1 MTRAGDSNNGKAVLR
16 GAVLGQRRHLLV
28 ATGFLASYQAGEAL
42 VPVLIGVVIDRAVA
56 SSDGVALLWWLA
68 VLALTFLVLNLS
80 WQYAMRRCVLGAS
93 HAERSLRVDLAR
105 RVLDARGGAEAKRL
119 PGSLVN
125 IAMADVRMVSEANFL
140 IPNGIAAAVG
150 VGFASVVLLVISVP
164 LGLVILLGTPP
175 LLYLVQ
181 LLSKPLE
188 KRTAAQQEQAAQ
200 ASGTATDLVVGVRV
214 LKGIGA
220 EQAALSRYRVISRRS
235 LAATLRT
242 SRAQAGYQGLVLIIN
257 GLFLALVA
265 LIGGRLAM
273 AGDISVGEL
282 VSAVGL
288 AQFLQAP
295 LVMFGRV
302 NAVLASARAAA
313 RRVGE
318 ILAAPPAVALGKRRL
333 PDALLGE
340 LRLHQVSTGS
350 LAAFNLRVRAG
361 ELIGVVTVDP
371 ADATALV
378 RCVNREVDPAQGQ
391 IDVDGVA
398 LTELDP
404 LDVRAVILVSA
415 HDADLFEGTVQDNVA
430 AAQPLGDI
438 RPAVSAAQVDAVAA
452 ALPHGSDT
460 LITERGRSL
469 SGGQRQRVALARA
482 LATDAPVL
490 VLHDPTT
497 AVDAVTEARIATGI
511 RELRTGKTTL
521 LITTSAALLAVTD
534 RVVLVEGGAITAD
547 DVHGELAR
555 SHAGY
560 RELVLS

>member
-1 MTRAGDSNNGKAVLR
+1 MTRAGDSNTGTAVLR
-16 GAVLGQRRHLLV
+16 GAVLGQRRRLLV
-28 ATGFLASYQAGEAL
+28 ATGLLVSYQAGEAL

-56 SSDGVALLWWLA
+56 SSDGLALLWWLA
-68 VLALTFLVLNLS
+68 VLALTFLVLSLS
-80 WQYAMRRCVLGAS
+80 WQLAFRRCVLCAS
-93 HAERSLRVDLAR
+93 DAERSLRVDLAR
-105 RVLDARGGAEAKRL
+105 RVLDARGGAEARRL

-125 IAMADVRMVSEANFL
+125 IATADVRMVSEANFL

-150 VGFASVVLLVISVP
+150 VGVVSVALLVISVP

-214 LKGIGA
+214 LKGIGG
-220 EQAALSRYRVISRRS
+220 EQAALNRYRVISRRS

-242 SRAQAGYQGLVLIIN
+242 SRAQAGYGGLVIIIN

-295 LVMFGRV
+295 LVMFGTV
-302 NAVLASARAAA
+302 SSELASARAAS

-318 ILAAPPAVALGKRRL
+318 ILAAPPAVVPGKRPL
-333 PDALLGE
+333 PDALPGE

-350 LAAFNLRVRAG
+350 LAAFDLRVRAG

-378 RCVNREVDPAQGQ
+378 RCVNREVDPTEGR
-391 IDVDGVA
+391 IEVDGVA

-404 LDVRAVILVSA
+404 LDVRAAILVSA

-547 DVHGELAR
+547 DVHSELAR